1 VFGAIFQY
9 PGTYGHV
16 HDFTDVIATLHA
28 EKAIAVVAADPLS
41 LTLLK
46 SPGEMGADIAIG
58 SMQRFGVPMGYGG
71 PHAAYMAVK
80 DAYKRSM
87 PGRLVGVTVDA
98 RGNQAYRLALQ
109 TREQHIRREK
119 ATSNICTAQVLLA
132 VIASMY
138 AVFHGPVGPAPIAG
152 RVHIKAATLAAGLKQ
167 LGFIIDPSIFF
178 DTVTVFAE
186 GRQAEILEAARAK
199 ASICARS
206 AMTRSA
212 LRSMRCRGPRPWKRS
227 GAPLA
232 ATPSPI
238 SRPDRH
244 PRSAGPAVA
253 LSRAPDLPHEP
264 RRKRDDALYP
274 PLSDKD
280 LALDRTMIPLGSCTM
295 KLNATSR
302 DAPDHLAGICRHP
315 PVRAADQALGYKQMI
330 DDLSDKLCE
339 ITGYDAISMQPNSGA
354 QGEYA
359 GLMTIRGYHRGQWR
373 GTSPYLPDPD
383 LGAWHQPGLRRRWR
397 DDGRGRQHARTAT
410 SISMISAPRP
420 SSIRTI
426 SPPA

>member
-138 AVFHGPVGPAPIAG
+138 AVFHGPVGLRAIAG
-152 RVHIKAATLAAGLKQ
+152 RVHTQDHHAGRRPGSSSASSSIRRSSSTRSPCLPKAARPRSWNRRASEGINLRKVGDDQIGIAL
-167 LGFIIDPSIFF
+167 DE
-178 DTVTVFAE
+178 VT
-186 GRQAEILEAARAK
+186 
-199 ASICARS
+199 
-206 AMTRSA
+206 
-212 LRSMRCRGPRPWKRS
+212 
-227 GAPLA
+227 
-232 ATPSPI
+232 
-238 SRPDRH
+238 RPDRGSRLARLWRRHGLRRSQGRTGNSRSTGRQSRYLEH
-244 PRSAGPAVA
+244 PIFHMN
-253 LSRAPDLPHEP
+253 RAESEMTRYI
-264 RRKRDDALYP
+264 RR
-274 PLSDKD
+274 LSDKD

-295 KLNATSR
+295 KLNATVEMMPITWPEFA
-302 DAPDHLAGICRHP
+302 DAIHP
-315 PVRAADQALGYKQMI
+315 FAPADQALGYAAMI
-330 DDLSDKLCE
+330 EDL
-339 ITGYDAISMQPNSGA
+339 TA
-354 QGEYA
+354 QA
-359 GLMTIRGYHRGQWR
+359 VRDHR
-373 GTSPYLPDPD
+373 L
-383 LGAWHQPGLRRRWR
+383 
-397 DDGRGRQHARTAT
+397 
-410 SISMISAPRP
+410 
-420 SSIRTI
+420 
-426 SPPA
+426 